1 METNTLIPVRVAP
14 QAGTQRR
21 GTSAG
26 NELTL
31 KCNKSLKEMKTLRDC
46 SR

>member
-1 METNTLIPVRVAP
+1 METNILIPVRVAP
-14 QAGTQRR
+14 QAGTQR